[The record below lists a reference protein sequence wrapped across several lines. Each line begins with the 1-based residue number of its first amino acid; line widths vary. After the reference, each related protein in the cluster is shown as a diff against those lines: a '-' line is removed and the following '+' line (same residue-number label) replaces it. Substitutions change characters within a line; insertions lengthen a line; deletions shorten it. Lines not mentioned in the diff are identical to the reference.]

1 MKRGMAPVRRHAAG
15 ASRGAAMVEFAVVC
29 PVLAL
34 MGLAVLQYSLLYV
47 AKNQVNHASFMA
59 ARAGSMHNATV
70 ESISAAY
77 LRSLAPLYGGGSNPA
92 EIAAAVARATA
103 DMNGRYR
110 IELINPNRA
119 SFSDFNDP
127 ALQRLLRTD
136 ARVIPNSGLAMKDP
150 AVVKAAS
157 QQNIFDANLL
167 KLRITHGYQ
176 PRVLAAARVFVA
188 TLAATDDGTDRF
200 RSALLAEGR
209 VPVVN
214 DIALHMNSDAIE
226 WADPVSIPGGPQ
238 TGTSQSG
245 PPPGTDGDGT
255 GGETGGSGGNHG
267 TGDGKTTPPA
277 APDGQGNQDNYPD
290 GGDDKGCGPAACPV
304 CTVELPASESFPLSA
319 DVLFGF
325 DEASLKPGGLEA
337 LDDLIA
343 EAGAA
348 QQNGQAIASV
358 TISGHTDQLGS
369 VAINQRL
376 SEARAAAVRD
386 YLKSKGFPD
395 VPIAVRGMGSADP
408 VIAQADCPGSREEQI
423 DCLAPNRRVVIDI
436 RRAGGKP

>member
-1 MKRGMAPVRRHAAG
+1 MGRPGKHSRRAADRDQPVR
-15 ASRGAAMVEFAVVC
+15 
-29 PVLAL
+29 
-34 MGLAVLQYSLLYV
+34 
-47 AKNQVNHASFMA
+47 
-59 ARAGSMHNATV
+59 
-70 ESISAAY
+70 
-77 LRSLAPLYGGGSNPA
+77 
-92 EIAAAVARATA
+92 
-103 DMNGRYR
+103 
-110 IELINPNRA
+110 
-119 SFSDFNDP
+119 
-127 ALQRLLRTD
+127 
-136 ARVIPNSGLAMKDP
+136 
-150 AVVKAAS
+150 
-157 QQNIFDANLL
+157 
-167 KLRITHGYQ
+167 
-176 PRVLAAARVFVA
+176 AAAR
-188 TLAATDDGTDRF
+188 
-200 RSALLAEGR
+200 
-209 VPVVN
+209 N
-214 DIALHMNSDAIE
+214 
-226 WADPVSIPGGPQ
+226 
-238 TGTSQSG
+238 
-245 PPPGTDGDGT
+245 DGDGT

-369 VAINQRL
+369 GAINQRL